1 MIWEKMNPAMILTDL
16 EAASADEVLEKVGD
30 AVIRAGYA
38 KESYVQAL
46 KDREKDYPTGLDVDG
61 IGVAIPHTSVEHV
74 LKSGVAIATLKEP
87 VTFVQMGTDDETTE
101 VEVVFMLA
109 VTDPSGHIDELQQIL
124 AILQDTAVLQKLMN
138 AENAQ
143 QIIELIRE
151 KENSL

>member
-1 MIWEKMNPAMILTDL
+1 MIWEKLNPAMILTGL
-16 EAASADEVLEKVGD
+16 EARSSDEVLEKAGR
-30 AVIRAGYA
+30 AVIQAGYA

-61 IGVAIPHTSVEHV
+61 FGVAIPHTAVDHV

-87 VTFVQMGTDDETTE
+87 VTFVQMGTDDETTP

-109 VTDPSGHIDELQQIL
+109 VLDPNDHIDELQQIL
-124 AILQDTAVLQKLMN
+124 AILQDTEVLKKLMN
-138 AENAQ
+138 AENAE

-151 KENSL
+151 KESTL

>member
-1 MIWEKMNPAMILTDL
+1 MIWEKMIPAMVLTDL

-87 VTFVQMGTDDETTE
+87 VTFVQMVTDDETTG

-143 QIIELIRE
+143 QLIELIRE
-151 KENSL
+151 KEDSL

>member
-87 VTFVQMGTDDETTE
+87 VTFVQMGTDDETAE